1 MKKNNKIKLMIILSM
16 MLLLTG
22 CTKYL
27 QDENK
32 KSVINS
38 STGQSITENVLCKPK
53 DKETLKIY
61 EEHNVNLNKL
71 PECEDFKITSGG
83 YEGLWN
89 SIFVKPLAF
98 IILKVG
104 KILRNYGLAIIVTS
118 ILIRLIALPIT
129 KKTAIQSE
137 LIKKAKPELDKL
149 EKKYAN
155 KTDQQSVMNK
165 SREMTL
171 IYKKYNINPV
181 AGCLYAMLQLP
192 IFIAFLEA
200 INRVPA
206 LFEGSFLTLKM
217 GLTPYIAITHGQFWY
232 IILTILVGLTTY
244 FSFKLNTTSTSVEQ
258 AKTMTKAMVIMIVV
272 MSVFMSSALNIYW
285 ITTNLFTIVQN
296 ILVKGGNKDA
306 KI

>member
-1 MKKNNKIKLMIILSM
+1 
-16 MLLLTG
+16 MLVTDDG
-22 CTKYL
+22 IEI
-27 QDENK
+27 D
-32 KSVINS
+32 
-38 STGQSITENVLCKPK
+38 
-53 DKETLKIY
+53 D
-61 EEHNVNLNKL
+61 NLRHSPNA
-71 PECEDFKITSGG
+71 S
-83 YEGLWN
+83 Y

-104 KILRNYGLAIIVTS
+104 QIVRNYGLAIIVTS

-206 LFEGSFLTLKM
+206 IFEGSFLTLKM

-258 AKTMTKAMVIMIVV
+258 AKTMTKALVIMIVV